1 MSYPGTDDLLG
12 AVEDEAVPGSDLL
25 LDVLGALGLGP
36 RSPLA
41 RQAGGFALAGMDAA
55 FLGMLLSEALGLDA
69 GWAGAFARSY
79 AAGRAGI
86 KPGAGPL
93 AGALSPGGSA
103 VVRDFSDEARAELRS
118 IAQEVAA
125 EPWFD
130 PSTWDAWYRAEAW
143 FGRLTI
149 DNYQHDLASYFRKVV
164 DVNDASA
171 QDIDRIFDRA
181 VERDAAFAR
190 SLSGTPQASRRPPG
204 RSTRCWG
211 RDGREREVLDGR
223 PLGTGCRRTGP
234 HGACGALLL
243 AAFADPLSKGSSQPK
258 GGC

>member
-1 MSYPGTDDLLG
+1 M
-12 AVEDEAVPGSDLL
+12 
-25 LDVLGALGLGP
+25 
-36 RSPLA
+36 
-41 RQAGGFALAGMDAA
+41 
-55 FLGMLLSEALGLDA
+55 
-69 GWAGAFARSY
+69 
-79 AAGRAGI
+79 
-86 KPGAGPL
+86 
-93 AGALSPGGSA
+93 
-103 VVRDFSDEARAELRS
+103 RDFSDEARAELRS

-190 SLSGTPQASRRPPG
+190 SLSGIPASLASAARAL
-204 RSTRCWG
+204 
-211 RDGREREVLDGR
+211 DAVLG
-223 PLGTGCRRTGP
+223 
-234 HGACGALLL
+234 
-243 AAFADPLSKGSSQPK
+243 
-258 GGC
+258 